1 VEPGGAAAAEPS
13 ARLRGARE
21 AFKGSIMATKVHM
34 EALSPTMEEGQV
46 VRWLKSEG
54 DEVKEG
60 DILAEIETDKA
71 TMELVARGSGVL
83 RKQLLKEGGTAPV
96 GAVIGVI
103 AAPDEDISE
112 LLKEAPAGA
121 EGPTHEAPSPAPAA
135 GPPEETR
142 GVQQVGR
149 AAADLAGADKTER
162 EQAATG
168 VQAAV
173 ESPDRRPTPAPPGT
187 EQARIAGGRV
197 EPVEVPPDGRVKASP
212 LARRLAAEAGL
223 ELGAVRGTGPG
234 GRITKRDIES
244 ALAAAPPAAVEAPPL
259 ARPAAGVPPVPEVE
273 EVPAS
278 QMRKTIA
285 KRLVTS
291 IGPVPTFYL
300 TIEVDAGRLLETRE
314 RVNARLAA
322 AGDKASINDFIIK
335 ATAEALRRHPEVNA
349 SWGEGVIRRYG
360 RVHVGVAVAVEDG
373 LITPVVRDADLK
385 GVAQIAREVRDLAA
399 RARQK
404 KLMPEEY
411 TGATFSVS
419 NLGMFGIVEFTAII
433 NPPESGILAIG
444 RVEEKPVVENGA
456 VVVRPRMRVTMSC
469 DHRVV
474 DGATGARFL
483 QTLKD
488 FLEEPGM
495 MLA

>member
-1 VEPGGAAAAEPS
+1 
-13 ARLRGARE
+13 
-21 AFKGSIMATKVHM
+21 MATKVHM

-46 VRWLKSEG
+46 VRWLKAEG

-83 RKQLLKEGGTAPV
+83 RKQFLKEGGTAPV

-103 AAPDEDISE
+103 AAPDEDISA
-112 LLKEAPAGA
+112 LLQEAPAGA
-121 EGPTHEAPSPAPAA
+121 AEPTHAAPSPAPEA
-135 GPPEETR
+135 GPPERTQGE
-142 GVQQVGR
+142 QQVGE
-149 AAADLAGADKTER
+149 AAAALAAADKTER
-162 EQAATG
+162 AQAATG
-168 VQAAV
+168 MQAAV
-173 ESPDRRPTPAPPGT
+173 ESPDRRPTPAPPGAD
-187 EQARIAGGRV
+187 QARIAGGRV
-197 EPVEVPPDGRVKASP
+197 EPVQVPPDGRVKASP

-223 ELGAVRGTGPG
+223 ELAAVQGTGPG

-244 ALAAAPPAAVEAPPL
+244 ALAAAPAAAAPTVEAPRV
-259 ARPAAGVPPVPEVE
+259 ARPPVGAPAVAEVE
-273 EVPAS
+273 EIPAS

-285 KRLVTS
+285 RRLATS

-300 TIEVDAGRLLETRE
+300 TIEVDARRLLETRE
-314 RVNARLAA
+314 RVNERLAA
-322 AGDKASINDFIIK
+322 SGDKASINDFIIK

-349 SWGEGVIRRYG
+349 SWGENVVRRYG

-399 RARQK
+399 RARQR
-404 KLMPEEY
+404 KLTPEEY

-433 NPPESGILAIG
+433 NPPESGILAVG
-444 RVEEKPVVENGA
+444 QVEEKPVVENGE

>member
-1 VEPGGAAAAEPS
+1 
-13 ARLRGARE
+13 
-21 AFKGSIMATKVHM
+21 MATKVHM

-46 VRWLKSEG
+46 VRWLKGEG

-83 RKQLLKEGGTAPV
+83 RKQFLKEGATAPV

-103 AAPDEDISE
+103 AAPDEDISA
-112 LLKEAPAGA
+112 LLEEAPAGA
-121 EGPTHEAPSPAPAA
+121 AEPTHAAPSPAPEA

-142 GVQQVGR
+142 AARQVGE
-149 AAADLAGADKTER
+149 AAAGLAAADKTER

-168 VQAAV
+168 MQAAV

-197 EPVEVPPDGRVKASP
+197 ARAAVPPDGRVKASP

-223 ELGAVRGTGPG
+223 ELAAVEGTGPG

-244 ALAAAPPAAVEAPPL
+244 ALAAPPAAAAPAPAEAPRV
-259 ARPAAGVPPVPEVE
+259 ARPPVGAPAVAEVE
-273 EVPAS
+273 EIPAS

-285 KRLVTS
+285 KRLATS

-300 TIEVDAGRLLETRE
+300 TIEVDARRLLETRE
-314 RVNARLAA
+314 RVNERLAA
-322 AGDKASINDFIIK
+322 SGDKASINDFIIK

-349 SWGEGVIRRYG
+349 SWGENVVRRYG

-373 LITPVVRDADLK
+373 LITPVIRDADLK

-399 RARQK
+399 RARQR
-404 KLMPEEY
+404 KLAPEEY

-444 RVEEKPVVENGA
+444 QVEEKPVVEDGQ
-456 VVVRPRMRVTMSC
+456 VVVRPRMRITMSC